1 MIPHDPDLIYKTHKK
16 ILKFSKQSIPH
27 SPAPVRLFL
36 FVIGLLVLWS
46 PIAIPLYTL
55 VGDTA
60 NATRPDRNWVSIVTL
75 VALYIEFIILV
86 RYWGKQIYHQPQL
99 LQQYGLEW
107 SQRNVR
113 ELIQGMSLGMCS
125 LFILFGIQ
133 ASLGWLV
140 WDTAQIVQSVQTTPQ
155 FILEG
160 LAVGCG
166 IGFAEELLFRG
177 WLLDE
182 LRRDYSLPKTVWL
195 SSIIFAILHFIKPL
209 EEIYRTILQFPGLVL
224 LGLALAW
231 GKLSTPTSTTPNG
244 RLGFPT
250 GFHGGLVWAYYL
262 INVGQWIKVSGTVPQ
277 WVTGIDNNPLAG
289 IMGLLFLTAIAL
301 SQYLSSR

>member
-1 MIPHDPDLIYKTHKK
+1 MI
-16 ILKFSKQSIPH
+16 S
-27 SPAPVRLFL
+27 
-36 FVIGLLVLWS
+36 LLVLWS

-55 VGDTA
+55 AG
-60 NATRPDRNWVSIVTL
+60 NRNWVSIVTL
-75 VALYIEFIILV
+75 VALYTEFIILV
-86 RYWGKQIYHQPQL
+86 RYWGKYIYHQPQL
-99 LQQYGLEW
+99 LQRYGLEG

-113 ELIQGMSLGMCS
+113 ELFQGMGLGVCS

-133 ASLGWLV
+133 ASFGWLV
-140 WDTAQIVQSVQTTPQ
+140 WDTSQIIQSIQTAPQ

-160 LAVGCG
+160 LAVGLG

-177 WLLDE
+177 WFMDE
-182 LRRDYSLPKTVWL
+182 LRRDYSTQKTVWV
-195 SSIIFAILHFIKPL
+195 SSIVFAILHFIKPL

-224 LGLALAW
+224 LGLTLAW

-244 RLGFPT
+244 RLGLPI

-262 INVGQWIKVSGTVPQ
+262 INVGQWINVSGTVPQ

-301 SQYLSSR
+301 WMRQRISMKKST